1 MLEDMIQ
8 FSFNDKDKW
17 KVHGFTQIP
26 NCLLMC
32 TDLTI
37 QARLLYSIMS
47 MHAMQKD
54 SCFMSQQ
61 LLCDE
66 IGIKKPKNISPYLD
80 ELINAGLVEKVNR
93 AGITNIYNIVRLEV
107 YQTPLINKFL
117 KTTLKEKEVH
127 PTGGDPLQGGG
138 GTPYKVEEVH
148 PTGGTNNK
156 KGKIKKKEEK
166 ERIQPPS
173 PKTLFDVNTYNAV
186 NEVIGYLNSKTGKN
200 YKASTKA
207 YIKEIEGRLKDGYT
221 VDNFKYVIDVKVA
234 EWKDDKKMRQYLNP
248 ETLFRVSNFDRYL
261 NQPMPAKQVS
271 KTQEMEGI
279 DYDDLNRLHKI
290 QETSKKSD
298 VVF

>member
-1 MLEDMIQ
+1 
-8 FSFNDKDKW
+8 
-17 KVHGFTQIP
+17 
-26 NCLLMC
+26 
-32 TDLTI
+32 
-37 QARLLYSIMS
+37 
-47 MHAMQKD
+47 
-54 SCFMSQQ
+54 MSQQ

-117 KTTLKEKEVH
+117 KTTLKEK
-127 PTGGDPLQGGG
+127 
-138 GTPYKVEEVH
+138 EVH